1 MPPPNTVILTVAAEQ
16 DLRDIEVYTLQ
27 QWGERQAKRYVFSI
41 EEAIDTVG
49 DNPKLGRVRPT
60 LSADYRVYIVKSHA
74 LVYTVLQNTV
84 TIVRILHQRMN
95 IFEHV
100 EG

>member
-95 IFEHV
+95 ISQHV
-100 EG
+100 A

>member
-1 MPPPNTVILTVAAEQ
+1 MPPPNTVILTVAAQ
-16 DLRDIEVYTLQ
+16 KDLRDIEAYTLQ
-27 QWGERQAKRYVFSI
+27 QWGERQATRYISLI

-49 DNPKLGRVRPT
+49 DNPKLGRVRPS
-60 LSADYRVYIVKSHA
+60 LSADYRVYAVKSHF
-74 LVYTVLQNTV
+74 LVYKEDAQSITVL
-84 TIVRILHQRMN
+84 RILHQRMN